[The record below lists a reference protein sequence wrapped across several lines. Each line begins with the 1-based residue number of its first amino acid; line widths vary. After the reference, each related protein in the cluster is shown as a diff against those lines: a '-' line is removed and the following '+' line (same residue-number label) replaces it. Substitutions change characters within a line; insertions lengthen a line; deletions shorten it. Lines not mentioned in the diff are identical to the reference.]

1 MEECVVCVARGKL
14 TSVAEHM
21 HHIERFEDAEHLRLD
36 RANLVPV
43 CQRCHVEIEG
53 MGRMELDGFL
63 EQLRKEAE

>member
-1 MEECVVCVARGKL
+1 
-14 TSVAEHM
+14 M

-53 MGRMELDGFL
+53 MGRMELEQHL
-63 EQLRKEAE
+63 ERLRNEQE